1 MKIFTFIYIF
11 LNSNFLLQKMF
22 NLIIIINKSS
32 KFFFIKKIMR
42 KNLFKK
48 TDFFYKFLK
57 IQTFQCKLLMN

>member
-32 KFFFIKKIMR
+32 KFF
-42 KNLFKK
+42 L
-48 TDFFYKFLK
+48 LK
-57 IQTFQCKLLMN
+57 ILCVKI